1 MQSSALLQVRPLTL
15 PQVPPVTPIDTFA
28 DDVAGASASP
38 APGVVTHISSRAVTD
53 PADGVVAD
61 TAVIAVAGS
70 DTNDGD
76 RLGNNACGSI
86 GAVATPTTIAAAT
99 RSTAAGWGRGG
110 TMHRVPRIV
119 K

>member
-61 TAVIAVAGS
+61 TAAIAAAS
-70 DTNDGD
+70 NTNNGD
-76 RLGNNACGSI
+76 RRGNRACVRI
-86 GAVATPTTIAAAT
+86 GAVATPTTIADAT
-99 RSTAAGWGRGG
+99 RSSAAG
-110 TMHRVPRIV
+110 
-119 K
+119 